1 MVFLGKLSTT
11 LSIAAVVA
19 STLSVCSTAAP
30 ALEDYAVPAVDFTA
44 LTSSSSQAALL
55 GAMQKDGIVALQN
68 VPNYAS
74 LRAKYL
80 AKAAACAVTA
90 QENKAEFLLF
100 RKLTDGT
107 KRFTISTESGRKLQ
121 ESGKETLEHCP
132 GYLEVYH
139 EFSQLVEDAVVGVGK
154 ALDATKALQIQ
165 TGSDVALTARELME
179 DSVHLD
185 HFHAYQAAENTPS
198 QQRKLSSYGSY
209 KDSSQ
214 LSLEMHTDNGLMIA
228 MTAPEYFDVADSGE
242 VRAKQTRSED
252 AGLVIKTFESKTVRP
267 VLKADELV
275 LMLGSGVDQWIKT
288 SPKLHPVMHGMRFPR
303 GLSYADVDAKEHKV
317 LRAWF
322 GKMILLKADH
332 VMENTGLSYGEYAN
346 HTTRYLMETSA
357 DLGFAA
363 VACPPNRRLQASDN
377 KCMTKTC
384 TPKAGADTSKMIES
398 CQVTCNHEATDDVK
412 LCAQNCEC
420 ESESVAGH
428 RCWMLCV
435 EDLSTDVCLG
445 TQKCNDAYQKS
456 KLAMTCAA
464 GTTAPITTT
473 APTTAPTPAPTPTPT
488 PSPVTTAPKTS
499 TTPSPTVDSSASQEG
514 NGKVVAPV
522 IGGSSASS
530 RSTSASAGVDTS
542 IEGLEDITK
551 NSASKSSASSTAGS
565 VAKKNT
571 TTTSTAG
578 PREATTASFSVG
590 VASVIASIV
599 LAVAQH

>member
-1 MVFLGKLSTT
+1 MVFLGKLSAT
-11 LSIAAVVA
+11 LSLVAAVA
-19 STLSVCSTAAP
+19 STLSVCTASSV
-30 ALEDYAVPAVDFTA
+30 LDDYAVPAVDFTA
-44 LTSSSSQAALL
+44 LSSPSSTASRAALL
-55 GAMQKDGIVALQN
+55 GAMQRDGIVALQN

-80 AKAAACAVTA
+80 AKAASCAVTA

-107 KRFTISTESGRKLQ
+107 KRFTISTESGRKLH

-139 EFSQLVEDAVVGVGK
+139 EFSQLVEDAVAGVGK
-154 ALDATKALQIQ
+154 ALDVTKALQIQ
-165 TGSDVALTARELME
+165 IGSDVALTARELME

-185 HFHAYQAAENTPS
+185 HFHAYQAAKNIPS
-198 QQRKLSSYGSY
+198 QRKLSSYGLY
-209 KDSSQ
+209 KDTSQ
-214 LSLEMHTDNGLMIA
+214 LSLEMHVDDGLMIA

-242 VRAKQTRSED
+242 VHAKQTRSED
-252 AGLVIKTFESKTVRP
+252 AGLVIKTAEGKTVRP

-275 LMLGSGVDQWIKT
+275 LMLGSGVDQWITT
-288 SPKLHPVMHGMRFPR
+288 SPKLRPVMHGMRFPR

-332 VMENTGLSYGEYAN
+332 VMQNTGLSYGEYAN

-363 VACPPNRRLQASDN
+363 VACPPDRRLQASDN

-384 TPKAGADTSKMIES
+384 TPKAGADTSNMIES

-420 ESESVAGH
+420 ETQSVPGH

-435 EDLSTDVCLG
+435 EDLSTDVCSG

-464 GTTAPITTT
+464 GTSTPTT
-473 APTTAPTPAPTPTPT
+473 ATTAPTPAPTPKPT
-488 PSPVTTAPKTS
+488 PSPVTLAPKK
-499 TTPSPTVDSSASQEG
+499 TPSPVADSSALDEG

-522 IGGSSASS
+522 IDGSTASS
-530 RSTSASAGVDTS
+530 RSTSASADVDTS

-551 NSASKSSASSTAGS
+551 DSASSSSSSTAGS
-565 VAKKNT
+565 VPVTKAK
-571 TTTSTAG
+571 TSAS
-578 PREATTASFSVG
+578 PREATMASFSVG
-590 VASVIASIV
+590 VASVLASVV
-599 LAVAQH
+599 LAVAQN